1 MSRVDSPVPTLDRPK
16 LILQAFHLFKART
29 KVEDADVIWDKLAD
43 LAHPLKIPD
52 LEKLPKLTQ
61 PKRDRLDK
69 LAEDAVNSY
78 SNEDRQQI
86 IVPLLP
92 DLDGNTLQID
102 LPASL
107 TSPSIKGGIYPAL
120 IHDSYAIDLTRC
132 YENSQ
137 LTVAEIGRWLNPKGC
152 LLPSSVQASIGQT
165 LILFGKPVDWPEN
178 EPEFVAVA
186 KGFALALL
194 QDAPPSDRTEL
205 HLSGRGKFLGG
216 SILEFESEHPNPT
229 LRIHIL
235 VWLDN
240 HLQTA
245 ALEAKADYYHPMLQ
259 LLLSRSKIQWAANQ
273 AEFAYLEAGKL
284 YAKLEQ
290 TARDFQEVKLK
301 QDETLWEQLEGQTS
315 RLRNRKLKPHLE
327 RLLKSESAGLQSR
340 VGNIL
345 KQEPNN
351 RKLARVLT
359 PHLDRT
365 REERL
370 NILEDWLIAKPQ
382 ETLQY
387 GRSILDI
394 QNQLTTIEINTEN
407 FADRLSRLQEIAL
420 PDGDDLTFWSEFVSR
435 DCQRHL
441 KQTKYNL
448 AYLAT
453 GRSLFDQTIETIRG
467 LVEIEGQK
475 QQLAR
480 EAVETTRSRN
490 LNILVASVGTGWS
503 VTSISAS
510 GVGQKVVQYA
520 LEILGFKLTETTI
533 EGAIG
538 LYFGN
543 LLFHALVGG
552 LFAIVAG
559 VLFWWLTR
567 HSKGKP

>member
-1 MSRVDSPVPTLDRPK
+1 MNRVNQHVPALDRPK
-16 LILQAFHLFKART
+16 LVLQAFHLCKART
-29 KVEDADVIWDKLAD
+29 KVEDAEVIWNTLAD
-43 LAHPLKIPD
+43 LATPLRIAD

-61 PKRDRLDK
+61 LERDRIVK

-78 SNEDRQQI
+78 SSEHRQEV
-86 IVPLLP
+86 IVPLLTTLP
-92 DLDGNTLQID
+92 GNTLQID
-102 LPASL
+102 IPASL
-107 TSPSIKGGIYPAL
+107 TSPSVKGGIYPAV

-132 YENSQ
+132 YDNSQ
-137 LTVAEIGRWLNPKGC
+137 FTVTELGKHLNPKGC
-152 LLPSSVQASIGQT
+152 LLPSSVRASIGQT
-165 LILFGKPVDWPEN
+165 LLLFGKPVDWPEA
-178 EPEFVAVA
+178 EAEFLAVV

-194 QDAPPSDRTEL
+194 QDAAPDDRTEL

-240 HLQTA
+240 HPQTA
-245 ALEAKADYYHPMLQ
+245 VLEAKGGYYHAMLQ

-273 AEFAYLEAGKL
+273 AELAYREAGRL

-290 TARDFQEVKLK
+290 TARDFQEVKLN
-301 QDETLWEQLEGQTS
+301 QDEALWQQLKGQTS
-315 RLRNRKLKPHLE
+315 RLRNRKLKLHLE

-340 VGNIL
+340 VGTIL
-345 KQEPNN
+345 NQEPNN
-351 RKLARVLT
+351 RKLARMLT

-370 NILEDWLIAKPQ
+370 NILEDWLLAKPQ

-387 GRSILDI
+387 GKSILNI

-407 FADRLSRLQEIAL
+407 FANLLNRLQELAL
-420 PDGDDLTFWSEFVSR
+420 PDIDDLTFWSEFVSR

-441 KQTKYNL
+441 KQAKYNL

-453 GRSLFDQTIETIRG
+453 GRSLFDQMIETIRG

-480 EAVETTRSRN
+480 EAAETTRNRN
-490 LNILVASVGTGWS
+490 LNILVAMVGTGLS
-503 VTSISAS
+503 ATSLSAAIR
-510 GVGQKVVQYA
+510 QKAAQDA
-520 LEILGFKLTETTI
+520 LNYFGIKLDEGAI
-533 EGAIG
+533 DGAIG
-538 LYFGN
+538 LYLSN
-543 LLFHALVGG
+543 LLFHALVGCI
-552 LFAIVAG
+552 FAIVAG